1 MSNTKIIYT
10 LFFLLSLLHSC
21 KKDDSI
27 QEKEVQNEYIYFNI
41 AINRSNSAD
50 AYGIETKLALS
61 APISRT
67 DFSTQFTVGDS
78 IGVFAVPTGQ
88 PLANSSNLI
97 HNIKV
102 TYNGTDWQSNI
113 KWPLGNPNLDFYAYY
128 PYDPQMTNPNDYKFV
143 IKSDQSKSNNYAASD
158 LMSAKSVNKNIGSTV
173 SLNFTH
179 LLTLMQVELPETS
192 STGAIPDPRLEI
204 ILNKLQNT
212 TTFNLSSNH
221 LTMNPTVFTSI
232 RPHRVEQTGSA
243 SFNDTYTYRALVPA
257 QTLPANQDFIIMNQ
271 GFTSKVSKQK
281 NTLQMT
287 AGKSYRISVD
297 DFPSDNIST
306 VFIKAGTFLMGN
318 PDPNALGFQGGPAHW
333 VKLTKDFCMT
343 KYEIT
348 ISQYAEFL
356 NAIGVTAPQDGL
368 VMLQGEVLYNNVNN
382 ESTLPIYDMVAN
394 KYTTTPGFENYP
406 MNLLYYTSA
415 KAYATWAGGKLP
427 TEAQWEYAARA
438 GSTTPF
444 YFGTQQDLLTDYAWI
459 SENSNYKAQAVGQK
473 IPNAWGLYDMY
484 GNVAEITD
492 DKNTDSNTI
501 DPYPTISTKD
511 NPLIDPI
518 NRSGSSFIIRGGS
531 FISTKS
537 TSNSYLRSA
546 VVSGSANYNVGFRV
560 VFEK

>member
-1 MSNTKIIYT
+1 M
-10 LFFLLSLLHSC
+10 
-21 KKDDSI
+21 
-27 QEKEVQNEYIYFNI
+27 QQKELQNDQIYFSI
-41 AINRSNSAD
+41 SINGSNENSD
-50 AYGIETKLALS
+50 LSVGSKLALS
-61 APISRT
+61 APFSRT

-88 PLANSSNLI
+88 SLASSGNLI
-97 HNIKV
+97 HNIKI

-113 KWPLGNPNLDFYAYY
+113 KWPIGNPNLDFYAYY
-128 PYDPQMTNPNDYKFV
+128 PYDPQMTNPINYNFV
-143 IKSDQSKSNNYAASD
+143 VKSDQSDDNNYAASD
-158 LMSAKSVNKNIGSTV
+158 LMSAKSANTNIGSTV
-173 SLNFTH
+173 SLNFNH
-179 LLTLMQVELPETS
+179 LLTLIQVELPATS

-204 ILNKLQNT
+204 LLNKLQHT
-212 TTFNLSSNH
+212 TVFNLSTNQ
-221 LTMNPTVFTSI
+221 LTASPTIFTSI
-232 RPHRVEQTGSA
+232 RPHRVEKFDNI
-243 SFNDTYTYRALVPA
+243 SFNNTYTYRALVPA
-257 QTLPANQDFIIMNQ
+257 QTLPANQDLVIMNQ
-271 GFTSKVSKQK
+271 GFVSKVSKQK

-287 AGKSYRISVD
+287 SGKSYRLSVD

-333 VKLTKDFCMT
+333 VKLTKDFYMT
-343 KYEIT
+343 KHEIT

-356 NAIGVTAPQDGL
+356 NAIGARAPQDGL

-382 ESTLPIYDMVAN
+382 ESTLPIYDMATN

-406 MNLLYYTSA
+406 MNLLYYASA
-415 KAYATWAGGKLP
+415 KAYATWVGGKLP

-444 YFGTQQDLLTDYAWI
+444 YFGTQQEVLTNYAWI
-459 SENSNYKAQAVGQK
+459 SENSNYKAHAVGQK

-484 GNVAEITD
+484 GNVAEITE

-501 DPYPTISTKD
+501 DPYPTISTED
-511 NPLIDPI
+511 SPLIDPL
-518 NRSGSSFIIRGGS
+518 NQSGSSFIVRGGS

-537 TSNSYLRSA
+537 TANSYLRSA

-560 VFEK
+560 IFEK